1 MNIKVIKSSGPKTP
15 GTTRSRRLVTPP
27 VAFRF
32 FGWSGHKRR
41 KMTEDQR
48 VTLSRRVQDVGRQQ
62 PEILTLR
69 AKLLGI
75 GGAEIV
81 ALPLTMGIDPFV
93 PLLEIWGQVMKR
105 PVTYRRMEPSQ
116 CHLNVARLW
125 SEKKKG
131 SRLIG
136 VGTGYALS
144 DDGLWYGHSWGL
156 NKKGDHRDYCQPR
169 EIFWPSLGWKGC

>member
-1 MNIKVIKSSGPKTP
+1 MIIKASETQTKSEQ
-15 GTTRSRRLVTPP
+15 R
-27 VAFRF
+27 AFLN
-32 FGWSGHKRR
+32 
-41 KMTEDQR
+41 D
-48 VTLSRRVQDVGRQQ
+48 RVQEVRRQQ

-93 PLLEIWGQVMKR
+93 PLLEIWGQVVER

-125 SEKKKG
+125 EERKKG

-144 DDGLWYGHSWGL
+144 DDGLWRGHSWGL
-156 NKKGDHRDYCQPR
+156 NKRGIIETTVSRVKYFGLPLVGKGADWFCRRCQ
-169 EIFWPSLGWKGC
+169 GAKA